1 MSRVTAHSKTTL
13 VTYLTLRVTTAS
25 QNYLML
31 FNTFQNMLLNVR
43 NNVNKDAL
51 VDNDSL
57 YEQGLVNFARDGRSP
72 CLSRGPGHSTGALSV
87 NDQNFRC
94 GLKCISVLET

>member
-1 MSRVTAHSKTTL
+1 
-13 VTYLTLRVTTAS
+13 
-25 QNYLML
+25 
-31 FNTFQNMLLNVR
+31 MLLNAR
-43 NNVNKDAL
+43 HNVNGDAL

-57 YEQGLVNFARDGRSP
+57 YERRLVNFACDGPSP
-72 CLSRGPGHSTGALSV
+72 CLSRGPGHNTGELSV